1 MWASWWRPC
10 TRTNCAL
17 FNNAEPRHVR
27 FGSNADSGSR
37 AGMSANDPYR
47 TCDGK
52 IFSNATMF
60 GLFAPQRATWGS
72 DPLGAETYSPWRI
85 PPHRKRNKDE
95 GCKQEEKIP
104 PVKRMVPTFHPRC
117 GLFSVL
123 SSIDVACQDPL
134 RDPSDHVRRAVLPL
148 MIYPRYHRAGPGQRL
163 APRSSRLRRSSSG
176 A

>member
-1 MWASWWRPC
+1 
-10 TRTNCAL
+10 
-17 FNNAEPRHVR
+17 
-27 FGSNADSGSR
+27 
-37 AGMSANDPYR
+37 MSANDPYR

-134 RDPSDHVRRAVLPL
+134 RDPSDHVRRAVLPV